1 MMRKTSSTTAK
12 SGEATVNTPFR
23 KALMSLTVVVLT
35 VIATI
40 TAVRQTAARSLT
52 AWSAAWTASTMYLLP
67 SVLLSAS
74 GFPASATLSGRIGL
88 PAAADAVSPQ
98 QRLSSIGYLPSAVIT
113 GKSRQAAAAL
123 APAGAAESAEPARP
137 GPADRWPF
145 ERPWIVAHRG
155 VSMHAPENTFA
166 AFDLAL
172 REGADF
178 IELDVRRSRDGRLVV
193 IHDATVDRTTNG
205 RGRVADL
212 PWEEL
217 NRLDAG
223 SWFSPAFSGQ
233 PLPLLEEVLDRY
245 TGKIGLLV
253 ELKEPDAEGELAGLL
268 IRRGLQNGLENR
280 LIVQS
285 FHADSMHRLRKLL
298 PELQIGVLTGQT
310 GKKPTEKDLD
320 RFAAFADFI
329 NVRLDLAD
337 AGLVRRI
344 HERGALTLVWTVRH
358 AVEVGRLLQAGVDGI
373 VTDDPALVPRER
385 GQGGSREMS

>member
-1 MMRKTSSTTAK
+1 
-12 SGEATVNTPFR
+12 
-23 KALMSLTVVVLT
+23 MSLTVVVLT

-178 IELDVRRSRDGRLVV
+178 IELDVRRSRDAASWSSTTRRWTGR
-193 IHDATVDRTTNG
+193 RTG
-205 RGRVADL
+205 GA
-212 PWEEL
+212 
-217 NRLDAG
+217 A
-223 SWFSPAFSGQ
+223 SPTF
-233 PLPLLEEVLDRY
+233 P
-245 TGKIGLLV
+245 GK
-253 ELKEPDAEGELAGLL
+253 
-268 IRRGLQNGLENR
+268 N
-280 LIVQS
+280 
-285 FHADSMHRLRKLL
+285 
-298 PELQIGVLTGQT
+298 
-310 GKKPTEKDLD
+310 
-320 RFAAFADFI
+320 
-329 NVRLDLAD
+329 
-337 AGLVRRI
+337 
-344 HERGALTLVWTVRH
+344 
-358 AVEVGRLLQAGVDGI
+358 
-373 VTDDPALVPRER
+373 
-385 GQGGSREMS
+385 